1 MDEMK
6 NQVLE
11 TAILKNINFFMDACE
26 RDFGTAAY
34 IGPFIVNNLSDSI
47 LKDNFFIYSPANK
60 QHTWEKFTFFRML
73 MITKYCL
80 KMMKIDRNDPQW
92 RSKRTRAKYCINQLK
107 MQIKEYIG
115 ADNWENMEQ
124 VAPYKRKLEF
134 LMAMSLLDIL
144 NTFTDLPVNTDLENV
159 MQGYSPIVPY
169 QGTIKKP
176 EMKDEDKPT
185 IESFFELE
193 LSGKYDDPYMNASA
207 IKDQIESAIVVQFK
221 YGFNVI
227 LSDDKTVNDLG
238 IITEEKFLDMLKKI
252 DSEMHSADL
261 YAILSYYD
269 RMALPD
275 TRLRQKASDI
285 VSGKYYAQSLE
296 ALINDVD
303 KEYDPQVDLDKLNTS
318 VDIHS
323 DMAPNT
329 GSYPL
334 DTINNYIDEHRELQP
349 SENISNMILSGLSN
363 IGKIEYN
370 YAQHSGIPMAEFDDR
385 LLVCP
390 VVDASKSYKPTLVYM
405 DRSGNINQ
413 TEYTVNM
420 KI

>member
-11 TAILKNINFFMDACE
+11 TAILKNLNFFMDACE

-115 ADNWENMEQ
+115 VDTWENMEQ

-176 EMKDEDKPT
+176 EMEDEDKPT

-207 IKDQIESAIVVQFK
+207 IKDQIESAIVIQFK
-221 YGFNVI
+221 YGFNAI
-227 LSDDKTVNDLG
+227 LSNDKTVNDLG

-296 ALINDVD
+296 ALINDAD